1 MRWLASGGREAE
13 ERLVLNSLRPFVTG
27 ILGQAVSLS
36 GFFLLVGLLLLVGTG
51 IWKLLLRA
59 PG

>member
-1 MRWLASGGREAE
+1 M
-13 ERLVLNSLRPFVTG
+13 LNSLRPFVTG